1 MPSELSTA
9 IVNLKRDEAQEMIEK
24 RAASGEDPMTIID
37 DCRAGMMIVGERYN
51 KGEFFLAE
59 LVLSGQIFKQAF
71 EVLQP
76 YLVQSG
82 PAKNLGTV
90 VLATLKGD
98 IHDLGKDIVGTMLEA
113 RGFAVHNLGV
123 NVPPQS
129 LLDKVKA
136 VQPDFVG
143 LSVLMT
149 TIFDTMKTAADQLAA
164 EGLRD
169 SLKILIGGAVVT
181 SELRDYIGA
190 DFHTTDAM
198 AGVAYCMANVKGDE

>member
-1 MPSELSTA
+1 MTSNLSTA
-9 IVNLKRDEAQEMIEK
+9 IVNLKRDEAQELIK
-24 RAASGEDPMTIID
+24 TRAASGEDPMTIID
-37 DCRAGMMIVGERYN
+37 DCREGMVIVGERYN

-82 PAKNLGTV
+82 PGKDLGTV

-113 RGFAVHNLGV
+113 RGFTVHNLGV
-123 NVPPQS
+123 NVLPQT
-129 LLDKVKA
+129 LVDKVKA
-136 VQPDFVG
+136 VKPDFVG

-181 SELRDYIGA
+181 SELQNFIGA

>member
-1 MPSELSTA
+1 MPSELSKN
-9 IVNLKRDEAQEMIEK
+9 IVDLKRDQALELIRT
-24 RAASGEDPMTIID
+24 RAASGEDPMTIIG

-76 YLVQSG
+76 YLVQAG
-82 PAKNLGTV
+82 PGKDLGTV
-90 VLATLKGD
+90 VLATLQGD

-113 RGFAVHNLGV
+113 RGFTVHNLGV
-123 NVPPQS
+123 NVPLLT
-129 LLDKVKA
+129 LLDKVRA
-136 VQPDFVG
+136 VRPNFVG

-149 TIFDTMKTAADQLAA
+149 TIFDTMKTAADQLVA

-169 SLKILIGGAVVT
+169 SLKVLIGGAVVT
-181 SELRDYIGA
+181 AELKDYIGA

-198 AGVAYCMANVKGDE
+198 AGVQYCMDNLKGDA

>member
-1 MPSELSTA
+1 MPSELSTN
-9 IVNLKRDEAQEMIEK
+9 IVNLKRDQALEMIQK

-37 DCRAGMMIVGERYN
+37 DCRAGMMIVGERYK

-82 PAKNLGTV
+82 PGKELGTV

-113 RGFAVHNLGV
+113 RGFKVHNLGV
-123 NVPPQS
+123 NVPPQT
-129 LLDKVKA
+129 LVDKVKA
-136 VQPDFVG
+136 VRPDFVG

-149 TIFDTMKTAADQLAA
+149 TIFDTMKTAADQLIT

-181 SELRDYIGA
+181 SELQAYIGA

-198 AGVAYCMANVKGDE
+198 AGVQYCVDNMKGDE